1 MERISWIDIEK
12 GLAII
17 LMVIGHSALPQNLS
31 NFIFAFHMPVFFIL
45 SGICSNYDKDN
56 FVIFTKKRL
65 KSIILPFVAYSIIVL
80 ILCTYLGVLNV
91 ESLILHGWGGFALW
105 FIPVFFVSSL
115 LAKIICQHIPKT
127 TVILV
132 ILLALLGGV
141 ISRLSIRLPW
151 SICSI
156 PYSASLIIIGN
167 KYKTQLIR
175 KIEHINAVQIVI
187 LSFVVYAISYY
198 FPLDIAWNKVSPVF
212 LTLFAAV
219 LGTIMLGGIS
229 KYMTKLV
236 PKTST
241 IFIKIGKETY
251 VILAFSQVLTILPNI
266 LFGWMGVANNIFM
279 ILCIISIVVVKNI
292 YVKKYIL
299 KRKNEYI

>member
-105 FIPVFFVSSL
+105 FIPVFFV
-115 LAKIICQHIPKT
+115 
-127 TVILV
+127 
-132 ILLALLGGV
+132 
-141 ISRLSIRLPW
+141 
-151 SICSI
+151 
-156 PYSASLIIIGN
+156 
-167 KYKTQLIR
+167 
-175 KIEHINAVQIVI
+175 
-187 LSFVVYAISYY
+187 
-198 FPLDIAWNKVSPVF
+198 
-212 LTLFAAV
+212 
-219 LGTIMLGGIS
+219 
-229 KYMTKLV
+229 
-236 PKTST
+236 
-241 IFIKIGKETY
+241 
-251 VILAFSQVLTILPNI
+251 
-266 LFGWMGVANNIFM
+266 
-279 ILCIISIVVVKNI
+279 
-292 YVKKYIL
+292 
-299 KRKNEYI
+299 

>member
-1 MERISWIDIEK
+1 MGWVCSMVYSSIFCIIITCKNYLPAHTEDNCNISYSFS
-12 GLAII
+12 
-17 LMVIGHSALPQNLS
+17 VIG
-31 NFIFAFHMPVFFIL
+31 
-45 SGICSNYDKDN
+45 
-56 FVIFTKKRL
+56 
-65 KSIILPFVAYSIIVL
+65 
-80 ILCTYLGVLNV
+80 
-91 ESLILHGWGGFALW
+91 GG
-105 FIPVFFVSSL
+105 
-115 LAKIICQHIPKT
+115 
-127 TVILV
+127 
-132 ILLALLGGV
+132 

-266 LFGWMGVANNIFM
+266 LFGWVGVANNIFM
-279 ILCIISIVVVKNI
+279 IICIISIVVVKNN